1 MIKATPDAAMK
12 ASGQNVVPAPD
23 PRIAGRRFPDAIEWA
38 DRALHGQAR
47 FVTAMRVKTVACA
60 HLGRLDEARAEL
72 GRVLAIDPQLT
83 ITRYRGLLAAATSP
97 EVLELL
103 LHGMRVAGLP
113 ESWRAAWPL
122 LAVQIWMMRVTGFG
136 ASRPLPRVTAKAR

>member
-1 MIKATPDAAMK
+1 MGR
-12 ASGQNVVPAPD
+12 S
-23 PRIAGRRFPDAIEWA
+23 RIAWSSAFCNGDA
-38 DRALHGQAR
+38 R
-47 FVTAMRVKTVACA
+47 A

-97 EVLELL
+97 KILELL

-113 ESWRAAWPL
+113 ES
-122 LAVQIWMMRVTGFG
+122 
-136 ASRPLPRVTAKAR
+136 